1 MPINR
6 STKATAQ
13 ARAARKRPSVAEKI
27 MWSIVRDSKLG
38 FKFKREH
45 PIDRYRLDFY
55 CHEAMLAVEL
65 DGEQH
70 NPAKDAE
77 RDAILAEYGILVFR
91 IPNVQFFNLTEEQAP
106 DFVAELI
113 QICETRA
120 NRKAL

>member
-1 MPINR
+1 
-6 STKATAQ
+6 
-13 ARAARKRPSVAEKI
+13 

-70 NPAKDAE
+70 NPAKDVE
-77 RDAILAEYGILVFR
+77 RDAILA
-91 IPNVQFFNLTEEQAP
+91 
-106 DFVAELI
+106 D
-113 QICETRA
+113 
-120 NRKAL
+120 

>member
-1 MPINR
+1 
-6 STKATAQ
+6 
-13 ARAARKRPSVAEKI
+13 

-45 PIDRYRLDFY
+45 PVDRYRLDFY

-70 NPAKDAE
+70 DPAKDAE
-77 RDAILAEYGILVFR
+77 RDAILADYGILVFR
-91 IPNVQFFNLTEEQAP
+91 IPNVQFFNLTEDQTP

-120 NRKAL
+120 NRKVL